1 MNMRPKTRGRF
12 LADYLRRSRDRIVE
26 LHNSSSWHRYG
37 IALDETIRWTTGIA
51 PEYMIGVGSTVS
63 IVMHVRFAP
72 KADK

>member
-1 MNMRPKTRGRF
+1 MP
-12 LADYLRRSRDRIVE
+12 YLCQLDE
-26 LHNSSSWHRYG
+26 LW
-37 IALDETIRWTTGIA
+37 LDETIRWTTGIA